1 MSNQLDLYIQSLQE
15 QKAKEEEQEEEQS
28 FYYTPTSET
37 PEGYDTFVT
46 EPTTEREVNPYD
58 STPGKTTL
66 TELKKDPEF
75 AQRASR
81 FLDGV
86 GSNDN
91 IFEYLR
97 DSDYSLSAAAVRSF
111 QTGRWTEEQ
120 KQDYAYL
127 REKFNNADI
136 GNWKERFGMIKDIG
150 VDIVTDP
157 FNILAAIFA
166 IPSGGTSLGGRAV
179 LGTAAKESMKQYT
192 KAQLKTKAIKDTAL
206 FTAAE
211 GAAWGGLH
219 NYFLQD
225 IDMDLGLQDDIDF
238 TNIAATTLLGG
249 AIGGALGGGI
259 TAATYGRGAKEVAKK
274 VDTDVDTVPVTEMPE
289 PYQQLEFKFS
299 NEEIIE
305 DVARAKTRK
314 EILEESEAEEVLVE
328 PLEKLKAEGDKAQ
341 SKGTVFLHKFIAN
354 TVGKPTTAFL
364 SYVDKSPQLQVLLK
378 KFRYDYDVTLTGEGS
393 ELVKE
398 KSYGLAVGERTGK
411 YLYGLAKSFNVLD
424 RVGFRA
430 RLAKDQQKELNFL
443 LRDRMVV
450 GTKKEAQEK
459 GKFWIRDLVGKD
471 YKGIK
476 VTEDVAV
483 SYGGKNFDGTE
494 GVRNILDE
502 SFSDLSTA
510 GLFKSGTINKG
521 GFLPRLFNYKALKK
535 NRERFQQDLID
546 AGHANPINDIDE
558 ITIKTSDN
566 VKVQGIKEDAVGLD
580 EEIFGVDF
588 LKLAKGDEKLAKE
601 LKASRIVDD
610 MLEQRWTP
618 FEVKMMTKEKVVG
631 DSAGYLQ
638 ARRFT
643 NLDDNKIAYVL
654 ESDTQ
659 QILEDYFSNAAR
671 AIERSNYFGKN
682 IAEFEKNSIIPIR
695 LELLKS
701 GMSENE
707 VGTVLDGL
715 RNMHKR
721 VTGIETDAQSVW
733 KKNGW
738 ARGAAD
744 WGKLTQQMA
753 HLPFA
758 TLSSITEPFL
768 LLTRAGK
775 SDAPKVI
782 SDIGNA
788 LAKEGASVI
797 DRTIKGF
804 QRGVLRQ
811 RVKGIKDIDDEA
823 WGELYQTGLALEQAV
838 QERLEGLAGEGLHGS
853 LAKNMQ
859 QGFFKVNLLT
869 QWTRAVQLA
878 SFTTGKRLIKQ
889 NAEKLSKGGLSA
901 SKEKYLIKQLGD
913 LGVKADDAV
922 AWYKKST
929 VNGKWDDN
937 IARSQEFY
945 QEQYTSGANRFVKEI
960 ILNPSTAEANR
971 PLWFSTPAAQM
982 LVQFAGYPTVFNNTI
997 LKRFA
1002 NEGVKDLKQFG
1013 KTGDIAAFQSIPKML
1028 PTVIL
1033 MSSVAHVG
1041 NIVRSQGQNL
1051 KDYETGADKESGELI
1066 FEAVRRW
1073 GGIGPFDYA
1082 ARYDNEYDRNVGTLT
1097 AGLKTF
1103 AGPLPQDFIDGVL
1116 YRKGIPE
1123 IMVTNVPGY
1132 GLLPSDTRKAMR
1144 AAARGTASKEE
1155 EYKVRQYSK
1164 GGVVKNVPN
1173 VTDEPDEMQSRVTG
1187 QPFNATSEAAQ
1198 DIEDR
1203 ELKAQMEG
1211 LGLREPFVLGGVTKA
1226 LTKTIDNASSK
1237 RGQKLRKSYLNRK
1250 HLEKLD
1256 ETVDERFVSL
1266 TMIKDLLEDK
1276 DITVTEAVNY
1286 LKAGGYKHSVINKFI
1301 RPYKEIGL

>member
-15 QKAKEEEQEEEQS
+15 EKAKEEEQEEQQS
-28 FYYTPTSET
+28 FYTSTSET

-66 TELKKDPEF
+66 TELRNDPEF

-111 QTGRWTEEQ
+111 QTGKWTEEQ

-127 REKFNNADI
+127 RERFNNADI

-157 FNILAAIFA
+157 FNIAAAIFA
-166 IPSGGTSLGGRAV
+166 IPSGGQSL
-179 LGTAAKESMKQYT
+179 TANVALKTTAQQAIKQLT
-192 KAQLKTKAIKDTAL
+192 KSQLKTKAIKDTAL

-274 VDTDVDTVPVTEMPE
+274 VDTDVDTVPVTNMPE

-299 NEEIIE
+299 NEEVIE

-314 EILEESEAEEVLVE
+314 EILEESEIEEALVE
-328 PLEKLKAEGDKAQ
+328 PLEKLKAKGKKAQ
-341 SKGTVFLHKFIAN
+341 SIGTIKLNKFIAN
-354 TVGKPTTAFL
+354 TVGKPTTEFL
-364 SYVDKSPQLQVLLK
+364 SYIDKSPQLQALLK
-378 KFRYDYDVTLTGEGS
+378 KFRYDYDVTLTKEGS

-430 RLAKDQQKELNFL
+430 RLAKDQQQQLNSL
-443 LRDRMVV
+443 LRDKKVT
-450 GTKKEAQEK
+450 GTKREAQRAGNK
-459 GKFWIRDLVGKD
+459 VWIRDLIGKEHN
-471 YKGIK
+471 GFI

-502 SFSDLSTA
+502 SFNDLNRA
-510 GLFKSGTINKG
+510 GLFRPDTINKG
-521 GFLPRLFNYKALKK
+521 GYFPRLFNYKALKE
-535 NRERFQQDLID
+535 NRERFQKDLID
-546 AGHANPINDIDE
+546 AGHADPINELDE
-558 ITIKTSDN
+558 VIIKNADN
-566 VKVQGIKEDAVGLD
+566 EKIKGVLEDAVGKD
-580 EEIFGVDF
+580 ENVFGVNF
-588 LKLAKGDEKLAKE
+588 LELAKGDIEYAKQ
-601 LKASRIVDD
+601 LKASRIVGD
-610 MLEQRWTP
+610 MLEERWTP
-618 FEVKMMTKEKVVG
+618 FEIKIMMKGKQAG
-631 DSAGYLQ
+631 DSAGRLQ

-654 ESDTQ
+654 EDDTQ
-659 QILEDYFSNAAR
+659 QILEDYFTNSAR

-682 IAEFEKNSIIPIR
+682 ILEFESKFLVNKGGIKD
-695 LELLKS
+695 ELKAS
-701 GMSENE
+701 GMGENE
-707 VGTVLDGL
+707 VEGVLDNL

-721 VTGIETDAQSVW
+721 VTGIETDSQSMW
-733 KKNGW
+733 KKKGW
-738 ARGAAD
+738 ARNAAD
-744 WGKLTQQMA
+744 WGKLIQQMA
-753 HLPFA
+753 HLPLA
-758 TLSSITEPFL
+758 TLSSVTEPFL
-768 LLTRAGK
+768 LLSRAGK

-782 SDIGNA
+782 SDIGNSIV
-788 LAKEGASVI
+788 KEGASVM

-853 LAKNMQ
+853 VAKNLQ

-889 NAEKLSKGGLSA
+889 NAEKLSKGGLG
-901 SKEKYLIKQLGD
+901 KRKREYLTKQLGG

-929 VNGKWDDN
+929 VNGKWDEN

-982 LVQFAGYPTVFNNTI
+982 LIQFAGYPTVFTNTI
-997 LKRFA
+997 LKRFSYEA
-1002 NEGVKDLKQFG
+1002 VNSPM
-1013 KTGDIAAFQSIPKML
+1013 QSIPKVL

-1033 MSSVAHVG
+1033 MSSVAHIG
-1041 NIVRSQGQNL
+1041 NYVRSQGNSL
-1051 KDYETGADKESGELI
+1051 KDYETGRDKDAGELI
-1066 FEAVRRW
+1066 FESVRRW
-1073 GGIGPFDYA
+1073 GGLGFLDYVS
-1082 ARYDNEYDRNVGTLT
+1082 RYDNEYERNVGSTT
-1097 AGLKTF
+1097 AALKTF
-1103 AGPLPQDFIDGVL
+1103 AGPLPQDLIDTVL

-1123 IMVTNVPGY
+1123 VLATNLPGY
-1132 GLLPSDTRKAMR
+1132 SAYDLMFGEGTKKSLR
-1144 AAARGTASKEE
+1144 AAARGTSSKDE

-1164 GGVVKNVPN
+1164 GGIVTNVPN
-1173 VTDEPDEMQSRVTG
+1173 VKDEPDEMINRNTG
-1187 QPFNATSEAAQ
+1187 LPFNATSEAAQ

-1211 LGLREPFVLGGVTKA
+1211 LGLREPFVVGGIAKA

-1237 RGQKLRKSYLNRK
+1237 TGQKLRKSYLDRK
-1250 HLEKLD
+1250 HLQKLD
-1256 ETVDERFVSL
+1256 DTVDERFVSL

-1276 DITVTEAVNY
+1276 DITVTEAVDA
-1286 LKAGGYKHSVINKFI
+1286 LKAGGYKQSVINKFI

>member
-15 QKAKEEEQEEEQS
+15 EKAKEEEQEEQQS
-28 FYYTPTSET
+28 FYTSTSET
-37 PEGYDTFVT
+37 PEGYETFVT
-46 EPTTEREVNPYD
+46 EPTNEREVNPYD
-58 STPGKTTL
+58 STPEKTTL

-75 AQRASR
+75 AQKAAR
-81 FLDGV
+81 FLEGV

-97 DSDYSLSAAAVRSF
+97 DSDYSLSAAAARSF
-111 QTGRWTEEQ
+111 QTGNWTEEQ

-127 REKFNNADI
+127 RERFNNADI

-157 FNILAAIFA
+157 ANILTAIFA
-166 IPSGGTSLGGRAV
+166 IPSGGASLGTRTA
-179 LGTAAKESMKQYT
+179 LGTTAQQAMKQYT
-192 KAQLKTKAIKDTAL
+192 KAELKKKAVKDSVI
-206 FTAAE
+206 FGAAE

-219 NYFLQD
+219 NYFVQD
-225 IDMDLGLQDDIDF
+225 IDIDLGLQDDIDF
-238 TNIAATTLLGG
+238 TQLQASTLLGAG
-249 AIGGALGGGI
+249 FTAGLGGGLRY
-259 TAATYGRGAKEVAKK
+259 ATYGKGLKEAGEEAAKK
-274 VDTDVDTVPVTEMPE
+274 VDTDVDTVPVTDMPE

-299 NEEIIE
+299 NEEVIE

-328 PLEKLKAEGDKAQ
+328 PLEKLKAEGTKAQ

-364 SYVDKSPQLQVLLK
+364 SYIDKSPQLQALLK

-443 LRDRMVV
+443 LRDKMVV
-450 GTKKEAQEK
+450 GTKQEAQEK

-494 GVRNILDE
+494 GVRNILDG

-510 GLFKSGTINKG
+510 GLFKAGTINKG

-588 LKLAKGDEKLAKE
+588 LKLAKGDEALAKQ

-654 ESDTQ
+654 EDDTQ
-659 QILEDYFSNAAR
+659 QILEDYFTNAAR
-671 AIERSNYFGKN
+671 AIERSNYFGRN

-695 LELLKS
+695 QELLKS

-707 VGTVLDGL
+707 VTGVLDGL

-721 VTGIETDAQSVW
+721 VTGIETDAQSIW

-782 SDIGNA
+782 SDIGSA
-788 LAKEGASVI
+788 LTKEGASVI

-853 LAKNMQ
+853 VAKTLQ

-869 QWTRAVQLA
+869 QWTKAVQLA

-889 NAEKLSKGGLSA
+889 NAEKLSKGGLSK
-901 SKEKYLIKQLGD
+901 SKKEYLTKQLGD

-997 LKRFA
+997 LKRFS

-1041 NIVRSQGQNL
+1041 NIIRSQGQNL
-1051 KDYETGADKESGELI
+1051 KDYETGEDKESGQLI

-1073 GGIGPFDYA
+1073 GGLGPFDYA
-1082 ARYDNEYDRNVGTLT
+1082 ARYDNEYDRNVGILT
-1097 AGLKTF
+1097 ASLKTF

-1132 GLLPSDTRKAMR
+1132 GLLPADTRKAMR
-1144 AAARGTASKEE
+1144 AAARGTANKEE
-1155 EYKVRQYSK
+1155 EYKVRQYYK
-1164 GGVVKNVPN
+1164 GGIVLNVPN
-1173 VTDEPDEMQSRVTG
+1173 VKNEPDEMINRNTG
-1187 QPFNATSEAAQ
+1187 LPFNATSEAAQ

-1203 ELKAQMEG
+1203 ELKSQMKG
-1211 LGLREPFVLGGVTKA
+1211 LGLK
-1226 LTKTIDNASSK
+1226 
-1237 RGQKLRKSYLNRK
+1237 
-1250 HLEKLD
+1250 
-1256 ETVDERFVSL
+1256 
-1266 TMIKDLLEDK
+1266 
-1276 DITVTEAVNY
+1276 
-1286 LKAGGYKHSVINKFI
+1286 
-1301 RPYKEIGL
+1301 

>member
-15 QKAKEEEQEEEQS
+15 QRAKEEEQEEQEF
-28 FYYTPTSET
+28 FYDTSTSET

-66 TELKKDPEF
+66 TELRNDPEF

-111 QTGRWTEEQ
+111 QTGNWTEEQ

-127 REKFNNADI
+127 RERFNNADI

-166 IPSGGTSLGGRAV
+166 IPSGGTSLGTRAV
-179 LGTAAKESMKQYT
+179 LGTTAQQAMKQYT
-192 KAQLKTKAIKDTAL
+192 KAELKKKAIKDTAL

-238 TNIAATTLLGG
+238 TNIGVTTLLGG

-259 TAATYGRGAKEVAKK
+259 TAATYGRAAREATEETAKK
-274 VDTDVDTVPVTEMPE
+274 IDTDIDKVPVTDMPE
-289 PYQQLEFKFS
+289 YTQQLEFKFS
-299 NEEIIE
+299 NEEVIE
-305 DVARAKTRK
+305 NTARMKTRQ
-314 EILEESEAEEVLVE
+314 EVLEDSEIDEVVAE
-328 PLEKLKAEGDKAQ
+328 PLEKLKAEGKKAQ
-341 SKGTVFLHKFIAN
+341 SKGTKILHTFLAN
-354 TVGKPTTAFL
+354 TIGKPTTAFL
-364 SYVDKSPQLQVLLK
+364 SYAENSPQLQALLE
-378 KFRYDYDVTLTGEGS
+378 KFRYDYDVTMTGQGKEG
-393 ELVKE
+393 VKK

-430 RLAKDQQKELNFL
+430 RLAKDQQEELNSL
-443 LRDRMVV
+443 LRDKRVT
-450 GTKKEAQEK
+450 GTKREAQRAGNK
-459 GKFWIRDLVGKD
+459 VWIRDLIGKEHN
-471 YKGIK
+471 GFI

-494 GVRNILDE
+494 GVRNLLDN
-502 SFSDLSTA
+502 SFNDINQA
-510 GLFKSGTINKG
+510 GLFRKGTLNKG
-521 GFLPRLFNYKALKK
+521 GFLPRLFNYKALKE
-535 NRERFQQDLID
+535 NRKRFQRDLIES
-546 AGHANPINDIDE
+546 GHADPLNEIDE
-558 ITIKTSDN
+558 VIIKN
-566 VKVQGIKEDAVGLD
+566 AENEKVKGVLLDAAGKDED
-580 EEIFGVDF
+580 IFGVDF
-588 LKLAKGDEKLAKE
+588 LDLANGNMQRAKE
-601 LKASRIVDD
+601 LKAERIVDD
-610 MLEQRWTP
+610 MLMQRWTP
-618 FEVKMMTKEKVVG
+618 FEVKMMSKDKVVG

-659 QILEDYFSNAAR
+659 QILEDYFTNAAR
-671 AIERSNYFGKN
+671 AIERSNYFGRN
-682 IAEFEKNSIIPIR
+682 LVEFEKKFLLKEGGIR
-695 LELLKS
+695 DELLKS
-701 GMSENE
+701 GLDENE
-707 VGTVLDGL
+707 VIKVLDGI
-715 RNMHKR
+715 RDMHKR
-721 VTGIETDAQSVW
+721 VTGIETDSNSIW
-733 KKNGW
+733 KKNKW
-738 ARGAAD
+738 MRGAAD

-775 SDAPKVI
+775 GDTLNVARDILSSVI
-782 SDIGNA
+782 V
-788 LAKEGASVI
+788 KEGKSVI

-804 QRGVLRQ
+804 QRGVLRK

-838 QERLEGLAGEGLHGS
+838 QERIEGLAGEGLHGT
-853 LAKNMQ
+853 LAKNIQ

-889 NAEKLSKGGLSA
+889 NAEKLSKGGLGA
-901 SKEKYLIKQLGD
+901 SKKKYLIQQLND
-913 LGVKADDAV
+913 LGVDEKDAV
-922 AWYKKST
+922 KWYKKST

-945 QEQYTSGANRFVKEI
+945 QKQYTSGANRFVKEI

-971 PLWFSTPAAQM
+971 PLWFSTPSAQM
-982 LVQFAGYPTVFNNTI
+982 LVQFAGYPTVFNNTV
-997 LKRFA
+997 LKRFS
-1002 NEGVKDLKQFG
+1002 NEMVNSPAQ
-1013 KTGDIAAFQSIPKML
+1013 AIPKVL

-1033 MSSVAHVG
+1033 MTSVAHIG
-1041 NIVRSQGQNL
+1041 NILRSQGQNL
-1051 KDYETGADKESGELI
+1051 KDYETGRDKDAGQLI
-1066 FEAVRRW
+1066 FEGVRRW

-1082 ARYDNEYDRNVGTLT
+1082 ARYDSEYDRNVGTLT
-1097 AGLKTF
+1097 ATLKTF
-1103 AGPLPQDFIDGVL
+1103 AGPLPQDIIDGVL

-1123 IMVTNVPGY
+1123 ILVTNVPGY
-1132 GLLPSDTRKAMR
+1132 GLLPTDTRKAMR
-1144 AAARGTASKEE
+1144 AAARGSSSKDKK
-1155 EYKVRQYSK
+1155 YKVRQYSK
-1164 GGVVKNVPN
+1164 GGIVKNVPN
-1173 VTDEPDEMQSRVTG
+1173 VKDEPDEMQSRVTG
-1187 QPFNATSEAAQ
+1187 MPFNSTADFIQ
-1198 DIEDR
+1198 DEEDR
-1203 ELKAQMEG
+1203 ELKSQMEG
-1211 LGLREPFVLGGVTKA
+1211 LGLK
-1226 LTKTIDNASSK
+1226 
-1237 RGQKLRKSYLNRK
+1237 
-1250 HLEKLD
+1250 
-1256 ETVDERFVSL
+1256 
-1266 TMIKDLLEDK
+1266 
-1276 DITVTEAVNY
+1276 
-1286 LKAGGYKHSVINKFI
+1286 
-1301 RPYKEIGL
+1301 

>member
-15 QKAKEEEQEEEQS
+15 EKAKEEEQEEQQS
-28 FYYTPTSET
+28 FYTSTSET

-46 EPTTEREVNPYD
+46 EPTNEREVNPYD

-66 TELKKDPEF
+66 TELRNDPEF

-111 QTGRWTEEQ
+111 QTGKWTEEQ

-127 REKFNNADI
+127 RERFNNADI

-150 VDIVTDP
+150 VDILTDP
-157 FNILAAIFA
+157 ANILTAIFA
-166 IPSGGTSLGGRAV
+166 IPSGGTSLGTRAA
-179 LGTAAKESMKQYT
+179 LGTTAQQAMKQYT
-192 KAQLKTKAIKDTAL
+192 KAELKKKAVKDSVI
-206 FTAAE
+206 FGAAE

-219 NYFLQD
+219 NYFVQD
-225 IDMDLGLQDDIDF
+225 IDMDLGLQDDIDL
-238 TNIAATTLLGG
+238 TQLQLSTLLGAG
-249 AIGGALGGGI
+249 FTAGLGGGI
-259 TAATYGRGAKEVAKK
+259 RYATYGKGVKEAAEETAKK
-274 VDTDVDTVPVTEMPE
+274 VDQDIDKVPVTDMPE

-299 NEEIIE
+299 NEEVIE

-328 PLEKLKAEGDKAQ
+328 PLEKLKAEGKKAQ
-341 SKGTVFLHKFIAN
+341 SKGTVFLNKFIAN
-354 TVGKPTTAFL
+354 TVGKPTTEFL
-364 SYVDKSPQLQVLLK
+364 SYIDKSPQLQVLLK

-443 LRDRMVV
+443 LRDKMVV
-450 GTKKEAQEK
+450 GTKQEAQKK

-494 GVRNILDE
+494 GVRNILDS

-510 GLFKSGTINKG
+510 GLFKAGTINKG
-521 GFLPRLFNYKALKK
+521 GFLPRLFNYKALKQ
-535 NRERFQQDLID
+535 NRERFQKDLID

-588 LKLAKGDEKLAKE
+588 LKLANGDEALAKQ

-654 ESDTQ
+654 EDDTQ
-659 QILEDYFSNAAR
+659 QILEDYFTNAAR
-671 AIERSNYFGKN
+671 AIERSNYFGRN

-695 LELLKS
+695 QELLKS

-707 VGTVLDGL
+707 VTGVLDSL

-721 VTGIETDAQSVW
+721 VTGIETDSQSIW
-733 KKNGW
+733 KRKGW
-738 ARGAAD
+738 ARNAAD

-775 SDAPKVI
+775 SDAPQVI

-788 LAKEGASVI
+788 LVKEGQSVI

-838 QERLEGLAGEGLHGS
+838 QERLEGLAGEGLHGGV
-853 LAKNMQ
+853 AKTLQ

-869 QWTRAVQLA
+869 QWTKAVQLA

-937 IARSQEFY
+937 IARSQDFY

-1013 KTGDIAAFQSIPKML
+1013 KTGDIAAFQSIPKVL

-1033 MSSVAHVG
+1033 MSSVAHIG

-1051 KDYETGADKESGELI
+1051 KDYETGDNKESGQLI

-1073 GGIGPFDYA
+1073 GGLGPFDYA

-1097 AGLKTF
+1097 ASLKTF

-1132 GLLPSDTRKAMR
+1132 GLLPADTRKAMR
-1144 AAARGTASKEE
+1144 AAARGTSSKDE
-1155 EYKVRQYSK
+1155 EYKVRQYYK
-1164 GGVVKNVPN
+1164 GGIVLNVPN
-1173 VTDEPDEMQSRVTG
+1173 VKDEPDEMVNRNTG
-1187 QPFNATSEAAQ
+1187 LPFNATSEAAQ

-1203 ELKAQMEG
+1203 ELKSQMEG
-1211 LGLREPFVLGGVTKA
+1211 LGLKWT
-1226 LTKTIDNASSK
+1226 
-1237 RGQKLRKSYLNRK
+1237 
-1250 HLEKLD
+1250 
-1256 ETVDERFVSL
+1256 
-1266 TMIKDLLEDK
+1266 
-1276 DITVTEAVNY
+1276 
-1286 LKAGGYKHSVINKFI
+1286 
-1301 RPYKEIGL
+1301 

>member
-15 QKAKEEEQEEEQS
+15 EKAKEEEQEEQQS
-28 FYYTPTSET
+28 FYTSTSET

-66 TELKKDPEF
+66 TELRNDPEF

-111 QTGRWTEEQ
+111 QTGKWTEEQ

-127 REKFNNADI
+127 RERFNNADI

-150 VDIVTDP
+150 VDIITDP
-157 FNILAAIFA
+157 FNIAAALFA
-166 IPSGGTSLGGRAV
+166 IPSGGTSLGTRAV
-179 LGTAAKESMKQYT
+179 LGTTAKEAIKQKT
-192 KAQLKTKAIKDTAL
+192 KAELKTKAIKDTAL

-259 TAATYGRGAKEVAKK
+259 TAATYGRGVKEVAKK
-274 VDTDVDTVPVTEMPE
+274 VDTDVDTVPVTDMPE

-299 NEEIIE
+299 NEEVIE

-328 PLEKLKAEGDKAQ
+328 PLEKLKAEGTKAQ

-354 TVGKPTTAFL
+354 TVGKPTTEFL
-364 SYVDKSPQLQVLLK
+364 SYIDKSPQLQVLLK

-398 KSYGLAVGERTGK
+398 KSYGLSVGERTGK

-443 LRDRMVV
+443 LRDKMVV
-450 GTKKEAQEK
+450 GTKREAQEK

-502 SFSDLSTA
+502 SFNDLNRA
-510 GLFKSGTINKG
+510 GLFRPDTINKG
-521 GFLPRLFNYKALKK
+521 GYFPRLFNYKALKE
-535 NRERFQQDLID
+535 NRERFQKDLID
-546 AGHANPINDIDE
+546 SGHADPINELDE
-558 ITIKTSDN
+558 VIIKNADN
-566 VKVQGIKEDAVGLD
+566 EKVKGVLEDAVGKD
-580 EEIFGVDF
+580 EDVFGVNF
-588 LKLAKGDEKLAKE
+588 LELAKGDVEYAKQ
-601 LKASRIVDD
+601 LKASRIVEN
-610 MLEQRWTP
+610 MLEERWTP
-618 FEVKMMTKEKVVG
+618 FEVKIMMKGKQVG
-631 DSAGYLQ
+631 DSAGRLQ

-654 ESDTQ
+654 EDDTQ
-659 QILEDYFSNAAR
+659 QILEDYFTNSAR

-682 IAEFEKNSIIPIR
+682 ILEFESKFLLNKGGIR
-695 LELLKS
+695 DELITS

-707 VGTVLDGL
+707 VTGVLDGL

-758 TLSSITEPFL
+758 TLSSVTEPFL
-768 LLTRAGK
+768 LLSRAGK

-838 QERLEGLAGEGLHGS
+838 QERLEGLAGEGLHGGV
-853 LAKNMQ
+853 AKTLQ

-869 QWTRAVQLA
+869 QWTKAVQLA

-889 NAEKLSKGGLSA
+889 NAEKLSKDGLSA
-901 SKEKYLIKQLGD
+901 SKEKYLTKQLGD

-1002 NEGVKDLKQFG
+1002 NEAVNSP
-1013 KTGDIAAFQSIPKML
+1013 AQSIPKAI

-1033 MSSVAHVG
+1033 MSSVAHIG

-1051 KDYETGADKESGELI
+1051 KDYETGAGKESGQLI

-1073 GGIGPFDYA
+1073 GGLGPFDYA

-1097 AGLKTF
+1097 ASLKTF

-1144 AAARGTASKEE
+1144 AAARGTSSKDK

-1164 GGVVKNVPN
+1164 GGIVTNVPN
-1173 VTDEPDEMQSRVTG
+1173 VKDEPDEMINRNTG
-1187 QPFNATSEAAQ
+1187 LPFNATSEAAQ

-1203 ELKAQMEG
+1203 ELKSQMEG
-1211 LGLREPFVLGGVTKA
+1211 LGLREPFVVGGIAKA
-1226 LTKTIDNASSK
+1226 LTKTIDNAASK
-1237 RGQKLRKSYLNRK
+1237 RGQKLRKSYLDRK
-1250 HLEKLD
+1250 HLQKLD
-1256 ETVDERFVSL
+1256 DTVDERFVSL
-1266 TMIKDLLEDK
+1266 TMVKDLLENK
-1276 DITVTEAVNY
+1276 DITVTEAVDA
-1286 LKAGGYKHSVINKFI
+1286 LKAGGYKQSVINKFI